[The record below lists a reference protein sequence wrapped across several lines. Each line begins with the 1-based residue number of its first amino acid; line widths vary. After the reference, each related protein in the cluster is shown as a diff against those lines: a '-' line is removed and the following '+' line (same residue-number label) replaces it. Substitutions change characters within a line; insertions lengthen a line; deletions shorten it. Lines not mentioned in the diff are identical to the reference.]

1 MSLLDK
7 FAAVEVKAESRISP
21 SDKDFCIVH
30 QEAYDHLRK
39 SLTEL
44 LEFVEARIK
53 VREAIIK
60 RAEPDFSISA
70 FGSVSPSKIRDELM
84 ESHEGFI
91 SKLVYHFSSKYNVT
105 LDSSDIK
112 EILLP
117 KKPSYSYYSRNE
129 EEHKAYVEQMC
140 TMRITYESILDQI
153 FVQLGGCSFQD
164 KALNELKEAAHVGAW
179 NRYHG
184 IKCFEQKK
192 AVVSFTSYACQWDT
206 WYTTRIHI
214 KLSDGMKAIIRAA
227 AFFETG
233 SMDYLPFGFRKLC
246 ELSFDQAEFDLDME
260 KIKSVKCF
268 KNGRV
273 DIRFTSE
280 AYAREFIEEY
290 LGLEA

>member
-44 LEFVEARIK
+44 LEFVEERIK

-84 ESHEGFI
+84 ESHENFI

-140 TMRITYESILDQI
+140 IMRITYESILDQI

-164 KALNELKEAAHVGAW
+164 KALNELKEAAHIGAW

-192 AVVSFTSYACQWDT
+192 TVISFTSYACHWDT
-206 WYTTRIHI
+206 WYSRPHI
-214 KLSDGMKAIIRAA
+214 NLSDGMKSVIRAA
-227 AFFETG
+227 SHFETG
-233 SMDYLPFGFRKLC
+233 SMDYLPWGFRELC
-246 ELSFDQAEFDLDME
+246 GYSFERTEFDIDMDKVE
-260 KIKSVKCF
+260 KVKCF

>member
-39 SLTEL
+39 ALTEL
-44 LEFVEARIK
+44 LEFVEERIR
-53 VREAIIK
+53 VREAIVK

-70 FGSVSPSKIRDELM
+70 FGSVSPAKIRNELM
-84 ESHEGFI
+84 ESHEDFI
-91 SKLVYHFSSKYNVT
+91 SKLTYHFSSKYNVT
-105 LDSSDIK
+105 LDSNAIK
-112 EILLP
+112 EILVP
-117 KKPSYSYYSRNE
+117 KKPSNGCYSRNKAE
-129 EEHKAYVEQMC
+129 WDAYVQEMS

-184 IKCFEQKK
+184 IKCYEQKK
-192 AVVSFTSYACQWDT
+192 AVITFTSYACHWDT
-206 WYTTRIHI
+206 WYSGPHI
-214 KLSDGMKAIIRAA
+214 SLSDSMKSIVRAVSH
-227 AFFETG
+227 FETG
-233 SMDYLPFGFRKLC
+233 TMDYLPWGFRELC
-246 ELSFDQAEFDLDME
+246 GYSFERSEFDLDMD
-260 KIKSVKCF
+260 KVKSVKCF

-280 AYAREFIEEY
+280 AYAREFIELY

>member
-39 SLTEL
+39 TLTEL
-44 LEFVEARIK
+44 LAFVEERIK

-60 RAEPDFSISA
+60 RVEPDFSISA

-84 ESHEGFI
+84 ESHEDFI

-105 LDSSDIK
+105 LDSNDIK
-112 EILLP
+112 AVLLP

-129 EEHKAYVEQMC
+129 DEHKAYVEQMC

-192 AVVSFTSYACQWDT
+192 AVISFTSYACHWDT
-206 WYTTRIHI
+206 WYSGPHI
-214 KLSDGMKAIIRAA
+214 NLSDGMKNIIRAVSH
-227 AFFETG
+227 FEIGT
-233 SMDYLPFGFRKLC
+233 MDYLHWQLRELC
-246 ELSFDQAEFDLDME
+246 GYHFERAEFDLDMD
-260 KIKSVKCF
+260 KVKSVKCF